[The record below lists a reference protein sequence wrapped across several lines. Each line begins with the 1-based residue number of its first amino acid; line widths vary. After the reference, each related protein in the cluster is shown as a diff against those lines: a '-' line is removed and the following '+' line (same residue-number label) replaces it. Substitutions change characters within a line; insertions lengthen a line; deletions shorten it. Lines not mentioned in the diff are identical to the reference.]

1 MQKVSSKTE
10 DESKH
15 MDKDKLKKIRKDLQG
30 MRKINLIHTGK
41 VKFGVTKQIAVCR
54 YSDNPLTRVSF
65 HF

>member
-1 MQKVSSKTE
+1 
-10 DESKH
+10 

-30 MRKINLIHTGK
+30 MRKINLLHTGK